1 MKRIYLAIA
10 AIFFWHSTVQAQLA
24 TRVDQIYQDWSLI
37 NPAAINA
44 TNKSQVSLFYN
55 RLFTGING
63 SPTNILASA
72 TFPNPDK
79 RVGVGFNLS
88 QEKIGFSTLFNGY
101 VSYAYTLPL
110 TKKSR
115 FHTAASIGLLSQ
127 KFNPNAIDVI
137 NQDDPY
143 YLSLQQGKA
152 ANKFDFRLSATYQYS
167 GFLAGVSSGRLSKPR
182 FDYDYY
188 NFTAQYSLANVTNM
202 FTSAKVQL
210 NKDITLQPI
219 VSVNMFDFKK
229 ALLQYGSNV
238 IVRNTMWVGIHSAGN
253 KNIALHL
260 GGNFKNT
267 IKIGYSYSMP
277 YAAGSKLLGS
287 GHEFYTSILLGK
299 TSDLVSDIDYETLT
313 INGFELD
320 TTANSGDFT
329 HNREPKKENNR
340 NAVSTNVISVE
351 SIKLRNDTIV
361 ISSFDEMKFLK
372 SGYDTSKIML
382 KSLERDFPK
391 NGYYVTVGVFKN
403 ETNAN
408 RQIKNMYVKGITSY
422 KFFMPENQYYYVYI
436 FRSDTPEEADN
447 IKWQEQPEIPD
458 IWTRRVYRR

>member
-1 MKRIYLAIA
+1 MAK
-10 AIFFWHSTVQAQLA
+10 SQLA
-24 TRVDQIYQDWSLI
+24 TRVDQVYQDWSLV
-37 NPAAINA
+37 NPSAINA

-55 RLFTGING
+55 RLFTGVKG

-79 RVGVGFNLS
+79 RVGIGFNLS

-110 TKKSR
+110 TSKSR
-115 FHTAASIGLLSQ
+115 FHAAASLGLLSQ
-127 KFNPNAIDVI
+127 RFNPNAIDVI

-143 YLSLQQGKA
+143 YLSLQQGKPA
-152 ANKFDFRLSATYQYS
+152 TRFDFRFSASYQFK
-167 GFLAGVSSGRLSKPR
+167 GFIAGASSGRLNKPR

-188 NFTAQYSLANVTNM
+188 NFTAQYSLANVSNF
-202 FTSAKVQL
+202 FTTAKIQV
-210 NKDITLQPI
+210 NKDIIIQPVI
-219 VSVNMFDFKK
+219 SMNLFNFKS
-229 ALLQYGSNV
+229 ALFQYGSNIIMRNV
-238 IVRNTMWVGIHSAGN
+238 IWVGLHSAGN
-253 KNIALHL
+253 KNIAIHM
-260 GGNFKNT
+260 GGNVKNT
-267 IKIGYSYSMP
+267 IKVGYSYSMP

-287 GHEFYTSILLGK
+287 GHEFYTAILLGR

-313 INGFELD
+313 LNGIELD
-320 TTANSGDFT
+320 TTANSDEFNR
-329 HNREPKKENNR
+329 NREPKKDNNR

-361 ISSFDEMKFLK
+361 ISSFEEIKFLK
-372 SGYDTSKIML
+372 SGYDTSKILL
-382 KSLERDFPK
+382 KSLEKDFPK
-391 NGYYVTVGVFKN
+391 NGYYVTIGVFKN
-403 ETNAN
+403 EANAN
-408 RQIKNMYVKGITSY
+408 KHIKNMYIKGITSY
-422 KFFMPENQYYYVYI
+422 KFYMPENQYYYVYI